1 MAHRN
6 RVNEAPIPL
15 NNALNQMRNVINPNI
30 SLTNLRHLNNTTPR
44 FECDVVYLHQQIMF
58 GTPNEVEHFLDNYC
72 NIHGLYATCMFVN
85 FPLQDIDN
93 HSNITALECAL
104 TWNTD
109 AQMVRVL
116 YRWGANV
123 HTPNID
129 GFFTN
134 DRNLPPYRNYL
145 RDYFTMANVENVN
158 NYPPVEGLRERDEFH
173 RVLRELDYIVGE
185 VAAPANWHMPERILD
200 RNINNN
206 NNNNMVIDDNQY

>member
-6 RVNEAPIPL
+6 RVNEAPI
-15 NNALNQMRNVINPNI
+15 
-30 SLTNLRHLNNTTPR
+30 LTNLRHLNNTTPR

-173 RVLRELDYIVGE
+173 GVLRELDYIVGE

>member
-1 MAHRN
+1 MAQRN

-15 NNALNQMRNVINPNI
+15 NNALNQMRNTINPNI
-30 SLTNLRHLNNTTPR
+30 SLTNLRNLNNTTPH

-72 NIHGLYATCMFVN
+72 NIHGLYSTCMFVN

-109 AQMVRVL
+109 PQMVRVL
-116 YRWGANV
+116 YQWGANV

-158 NYPPVEGLRERDEFH
+158 NYPPVEGLRDRNEFH
-173 RVLRELDYIVGE
+173 GVLRELDYIVGE
-185 VAAPANWHMPERILD
+185 VAPPANWHMPEQMVV
-200 RNINNN
+200 RNI